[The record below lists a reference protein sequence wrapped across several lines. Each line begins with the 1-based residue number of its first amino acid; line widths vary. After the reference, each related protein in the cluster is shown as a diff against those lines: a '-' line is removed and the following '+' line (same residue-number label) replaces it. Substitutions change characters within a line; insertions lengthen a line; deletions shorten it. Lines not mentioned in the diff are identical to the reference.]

1 MGSMVSGLADA
12 VLGVAEG
19 VGLSSDT
26 VARYRKCCGVVVK
39 FCDRRDL
46 DALSVRVVDE
56 FVACQQ
62 ERARRGEIGPNRRN
76 ALVKSARMMLEFQAT
91 GAVAW
96 RMMSPDPDLTLSDS
110 SRDVLEQFAVAAGLE
125 LAPGSVRL
133 LASEIR
139 QFLAYLDRI
148 GRGAL
153 GTVTA
158 DDVRGFMVEMAPRRP
173 AGTANVVWSLK
184 RFFAFLNIAGL
195 SDVRIDGL
203 LAHAAPRRV
212 RRCRALPVRRPAVS
226 LRESRPGPPAGRGT
240 PVLLAV
246 STGLRCCDIV
256 ALRLD
261 QIDWRHDEIQLVQA
275 KTSRPLVLPLPAL
288 AGNAVAE
295 WILHGRPDCDAPE
308 VFVRLQPPFVKLGN
322 STGSTL
328 MRRRLTRAGIDH
340 VAHDGKSFHALR
352 RTAGTRLI
360 ESGAGLPLAAQILG
374 HARIDSSRRYFA
386 LASEQ
391 IRQCC
396 LPLENFACVKEGCDE
411 HVHQQFRTRDRG
423 DARLADLAGAH
434 PARHAERD
442 GRFRQV
448 LRVAAPRR

>member
-1 MGSMVSGLADA
+1 MGSMVCGLADA
-12 VLGVAEG
+12 VLGVVQG

-26 VARYRKCCGVVVK
+26 VARYGKCCEAVVE
-39 FCDRRDL
+39 FCGRRGF
-46 DALSVRVVDE
+46 DALSGSVVEE
-56 FVACQQ
+56 FVVCQQ

-76 ALVKSARMMLEFQAT
+76 ALVKSARLMLEFQTT

-203 LAHAAPRRV
+203 LARAAPRRV
-212 RRCRALPVRRPAVS
+212 RALPCFT
-226 LRESRPGPPAGRGT
+226 REETGRLIEGIDPGT
-240 PVLLAV
+240 PCGKRDYAMVVLAV

-261 QIDWRHDEIQLVQA
+261 QIDWRRDEIALVQA
-275 KTSRPLVLPLPAL
+275 KTSRPLVLPLPAP

-295 WILHGRPDCDAPE
+295 WILHGRPDCDVPE
-308 VFVRLQPPFVKLGN
+308 VFVRLQP
-322 STGSTL
+322 
-328 MRRRLTRAGIDH
+328 
-340 VAHDGKSFHALR
+340 
-352 RTAGTRLI
+352 
-360 ESGAGLPLAAQILG
+360 
-374 HARIDSSRRYFA
+374 
-386 LASEQ
+386 
-391 IRQCC
+391 
-396 LPLENFACVKEGCDE
+396 
-411 HVHQQFRTRDRG
+411 
-423 DARLADLAGAH
+423 
-434 PARHAERD
+434 
-442 GRFRQV
+442 
-448 LRVAAPRR
+448 

>member
-19 VGLSSDT
+19 AGLSNDT
-26 VARYRKCCGVVVK
+26 IARYGKCCAVVAE
-39 FCDRRDL
+39 FCDRRGIA
-46 DALSVRVVDE
+46 ALSVAVVDE

-62 ERARRGEIGPNRRN
+62 ERARRGEIGRNRRN
-76 ALVKSARMMLEFQAT
+76 ALVKSARMMLEFQKT
-91 GAVAW
+91 GQVAW
-96 RMMSPDPDLTLSDS
+96 RVMSPAPDLSES
-110 SRDVLEQFAVAAGLE
+110 SREVLEQFAAEVSLDVAAGS
-125 LAPGSVRL
+125 ARL
-133 LASEIR
+133 LASDIR
-139 QFLAYLDRI
+139 IFLAYLDRV
-148 GRGAL
+148 GRGEL
-153 GTVTA
+153 GAVTV

-173 AGTANVVWSLK
+173 AGMGNVVWSLK
-184 RFFAFLNIAGL
+184 KFFGFLNAAGI

-203 LAHAAPRRV
+203 LARAAPRRV
-212 RRCRALPVRRPAVS
+212 RALPCFT
-226 LRESRPGPPAGRGT
+226 REETGRLLEGIET
-240 PVLLAV
+240 ETACGKRDSAMVVLAV

-256 ALRLD
+256 ALRLEE
-261 QIDWRHDEIQLVQA
+261 IDWRRDEIRLVQA
-275 KTSRPLVLPLPAL
+275 KTSGPLALPLSAL

-328 MRRRLTRAGIDH
+328 MRRRLARAGIDH

-391 IRQCC
+391 FRQCC
-396 LPLENFACVKEGCDE
+396 LPLESFACIKEG
-411 HVHQQFRTRDRG
+411 
-423 DARLADLAGAH
+423 
-434 PARHAERD
+434 
-442 GRFRQV
+442 
-448 LRVAAPRR
+448 LR

>member
-12 VLGVAEG
+12 VLGVVEG
-19 VGLSSDT
+19 LGLSRDT
-26 VARYRKCCGVVVK
+26 VARYRRCCDMVVE

-46 DALSVRVVDE
+46 DALSVTVVDE
-56 FVACQQ
+56 FAACQQ
-62 ERARRGEIGPNRRN
+62 ERVCRGEIGRNRQR
-76 ALVKSARMMLEFQAT
+76 ALVKSARMMLEMQRT
-91 GAVAW
+91 GGVVW
-96 RMMSPDPDLTLSDS
+96 RVMSPDPDLGES
-110 SRDVLEQFAVAAGLE
+110 SRDVLGQFTAEADLD

-133 LASEIR
+133 LGSEIR
-139 QFLAYLDRI
+139 HFQAYLDRT

-153 GTVTA
+153 GAVTV
-158 DDVRGFMVEMAPRRP
+158 DDVRGFLVEMAPKRP
-173 AGTANVVWSLK
+173 AGIGNVVWSLK
-184 RFFAFLNIAGL
+184 RFFAFLNVAGL
-195 SDVRIDGL
+195 SDVRVDGL
-203 LAHAAPRRV
+203 LARTAPRRV
-212 RRCRALPVRRPAVS
+212 RALPCFT
-226 LRESRPGPPAGRGT
+226 REETDRLIEGIETETACGKRDYAM
-240 PVLLAV
+240 VLLAV

-261 QIDWRHDEIQLVQA
+261 QIDWRRDEIRLVQA

-295 WILHGRPDCDAPE
+295 WILHGRPDCAAPE
-308 VFVRLQPPFVKLGN
+308 VFVRLKAPLVKLGT

-360 ESGAGLPLAAQILG
+360 ESGAGLPLTAQILG

-396 LPLENFACVKEGCDE
+396 LPLEEFACVKEG
-411 HVHQQFRTRDRG
+411 
-423 DARLADLAGAH
+423 
-434 PARHAERD
+434 
-442 GRFRQV
+442 
-448 LRVAAPRR
+448 LR

>member
-12 VLGVAEG
+12 VLGVVEG
-19 VGLSSDT
+19 VGLSADT
-26 VARYRKCCGVVVK
+26 VARYRKCCCVVVK
-39 FCDRRDL
+39 SCEQRDL
-46 DALSVRVVDE
+46 DALSARVVDE

-62 ERARRGEIGPNRRN
+62 ERARRGEIGPNRRS
-76 ALVKSARMMLEFQAT
+76 ALVKSARMMLEFQTT

-96 RMMSPDPDLTLSDS
+96 RMMSPDPDLTLSES
-110 SRDVLEQFAVAAGLE
+110 SRVVLKQFAAAAGLE

-139 QFLAYLDRI
+139 QFLAYLDRA

-158 DDVRGFMVEMAPRRP
+158 DDVRGFLVEVAPRRP
-173 AGTANVVWSLK
+173 AGVGNVVWSLK
-184 RFFAFLNIAGL
+184 RFFAFLNVAGL

-203 LAHAAPRRV
+203 LARAAPRRV
-212 RRCRALPVRRPAVS
+212 RALPCFTRA
-226 LRESRPGPPAGRGT
+226 ETGRLIKGIDTET
-240 PVLLAV
+240 PCGKRDHAMVLLAV

-256 ALRLD
+256 ALRLEE
-261 QIDWRHDEIQLVQA
+261 IDWRRDEIALVQA
-275 KTSRPLVLPLPAL
+275 KTSRPLVLPLSAL
-288 AGNAVAE
+288 AGNAIAE

-308 VFVRLQPPFVKLGN
+308 VFVRLQPPYVKLGN

-328 MRRRLTRAGIDH
+328 MRRRLARAGVDH
-340 VAHDGKSFHALR
+340 AARDGKSFHALR
-352 RTAGTRLI
+352 RTTGTRLI

-391 IRQCC
+391 LRQCC
-396 LPLENFACVKEGCDE
+396 LPLAEFTCTKEG
-411 HVHQQFRTRDRG
+411 
-423 DARLADLAGAH
+423 
-434 PARHAERD
+434 
-442 GRFRQV
+442 
-448 LRVAAPRR
+448 LR